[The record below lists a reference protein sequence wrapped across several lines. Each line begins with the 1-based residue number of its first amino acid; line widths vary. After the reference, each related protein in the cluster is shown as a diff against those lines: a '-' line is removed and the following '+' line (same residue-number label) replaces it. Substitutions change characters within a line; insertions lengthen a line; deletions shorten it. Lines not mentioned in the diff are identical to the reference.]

1 MQELRRLDLNL
12 LKALSVLLDE
22 QNVSRAAEKMALSQ
36 SAMSAILA
44 KLRDSFTDP
53 LFVTDCRQRRGQNRC
68 TNR

>member
-22 QNVSRAAEKMALSQ
+22 QNVSRAAN
-36 SAMSAILA
+36 
-44 KLRDSFTDP
+44 TG
-53 LFVTDCRQRRGQNRC
+53 CHQRRGQSRC

>member
-36 SAMSAILA
+36 SAMSAI
-44 KLRDSFTDP
+44 
-53 LFVTDCRQRRGQNRC
+53 
-68 TNR
+68 